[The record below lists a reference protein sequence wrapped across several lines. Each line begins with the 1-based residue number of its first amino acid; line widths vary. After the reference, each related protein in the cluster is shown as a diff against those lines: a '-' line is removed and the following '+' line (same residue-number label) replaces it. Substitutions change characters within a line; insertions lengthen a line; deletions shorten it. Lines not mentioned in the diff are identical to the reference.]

1 MLAVA
6 LLVVQG
12 NGQPTLREVLGK
24 PVKAV
29 VEPGCLA
36 WVIRRHQQTFAFRQR
51 AGEILTGDA
60 VIAFSG
66 LPTGMADEFTERGI
80 AAQRACQRDQPEAVA
95 DSEFAA
101 DDEMKAGVTRLRIRA
116 HDTRHRAL
124 VSDSKSA
131 VAAFDGGVDQFLGVR
146 STTQEAEIGHA
157 VKLGVSA
164 AEVERSLHTVQI
176 YSIAFL
182 PAKSTC

>member
-12 NGQPTLREVLGK
+12 NSQPTLREVFGK

-36 WVIRRHQQTFAFRQR
+36 WVIRRYQQTFAFRQR
-51 AGEILTGDA
+51 AGEALTGDA
-60 VIAFSG
+60 VIAFFG
-66 LPTGMADEFTERGI
+66 LTAGMADEFAECGI
-80 AAQRACQRDQPEAVA
+80 ADQRARQRHQPKAVA

-101 DDEMKAGVTRLRIRA
+101 DDEVKAGVTRLRIRA

-124 VSDSKSA
+124 VSDSKGA
-131 VAAFDGGVDQFLGVR
+131 VATFDGSVDQFLGVR
-146 STTQEAEIGHA
+146 STTQEAEVGHA

-164 AEVERSLHTVQI
+164 AEVERSLHTV
-176 YSIAFL
+176 
-182 PAKSTC
+182 